1 MTLSEIDILKIQIM
15 DQEIGYDEAGET
27 TDIEVLVEYCKQGA
41 IDNNER
47 NNCTLDEW
55 RDGCHLI
62 ESYLDHNNVV
72 DAETLKAVANELTD
86 WLRGEIETATPIS
99 ADRYGDRT
107 VLVRKEPR
115 PSERW
120 YWCDAKEGGVFGT
133 NVTRYVRFLNRDE
146 AIETAKRLGY
156 EVLED

>member
-1 MTLSEIDILKIQIM
+1 MET
-15 DQEIGYDEAGET
+15 EIGYNEAGEA
-27 TDIEVLVEYCKQGA
+27 TDSETLFEYCTQGA
-41 IDNNER
+41 LNNDSS
-47 NNCTLDEW
+47 LDEW
-55 RDGCHLI
+55 RDGWHLI
-62 ESYLDHNNVV
+62 ESYLDHNTVA

-99 ADRYGDRT
+99 ADCYGDRA

-115 PSERW
+115 PSVRW